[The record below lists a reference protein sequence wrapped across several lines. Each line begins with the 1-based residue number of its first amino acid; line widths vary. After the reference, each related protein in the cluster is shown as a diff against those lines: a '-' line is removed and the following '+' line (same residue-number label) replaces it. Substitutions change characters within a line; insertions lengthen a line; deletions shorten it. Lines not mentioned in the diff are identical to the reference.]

1 MVLTRSVGA
10 VANPLDKL
18 VSLGAAQMMTD
29 KPRTCQLATAAP
41 APDAAGDPGT
51 SAEATAS
58 AA

>member
-1 MVLTRSVGA
+1 VLTRSAGA
-10 VANPLDKL
+10 VANALDKL
-18 VSLGAAQMMTD
+18 VGLGTAQMVTD
-29 KPRTCQLATAAP
+29 KPRTYQLATAAT

>member
-1 MVLTRSVGA
+1 MV
-10 VANPLDKL
+10 
-18 VSLGAAQMMTD
+18 TD
-29 KPRTCQLATAAP
+29 KPRTYQLAPAAPTDAP